1 LPRRRPA
8 HQQLPRR
15 QLPPA
20 AEAAGAAEALCVNCR
35 GGAPQCVRCRG
46 GVLHCRGGAC
56 NRRGGTLRQLP
67 RRHFASNCR
76 GGVLHC
82 RGGACNRR
90 GGTLRAT
97 VAETCCT
104 VAETPA
110 AVAEIV
116 MVSLRLLVCA
126 VETGLT
132 VMEPLQAAD
141 DLPMWKGL
149 CLLHS
154 SALLHCFGTSR
165 VCPGAMPVAETSQ
178 GAVETPLD
186 CAPRPTSDALIPGAP
201 SYPP

>member
-1 LPRRRPA
+1 
-8 HQQLPRR
+8 
-15 QLPPA
+15 
-20 AEAAGAAEALCVNCR
+20 
-35 GGAPQCVRCRG
+35 
-46 GVLHCRGGAC
+46 
-56 NRRGGTLRQLP
+56 
-67 RRHFASNCR
+67 
-76 GGVLHC
+76 
-82 RGGACNRR
+82 
-90 GGTLRAT
+90 
-97 VAETCCT
+97 
-104 VAETPA
+104 
-110 AVAEIV
+110 

-186 CAPRPTSDALIPGAP
+186 CAPRPTSDALIKPVQQCHAMRCYAP
-201 SYPP
+201 NIPLQSVPFDSSQVYRKGMPDRKPQVAAEAVVARPHRLRLALPLGERDQAPALPPWGKIVALEQRGNRHPI